1 MIDKVIL
8 FFETELNQF
17 MSNRFGLTGES
28 PIEPNTILD
37 QAGSNGLS
45 AGKVGITLVNIE
57 EERMVKAQLPYE
69 PSVSSGSLKRRNPEI
84 KLNLFLLFAAN
95 FDAGTSG
102 SANYKESLKRL
113 SGVIGFFQSR
123 SIFTQEN
130 SPGLDSSIT
139 RLTAELYTLPM
150 EQQNYLWAALGAKYL
165 PSVIYK
171 IRLITIQEGVQL
183 GSDKP
188 ITQVEAN
195 LNHK

>member
-1 MIDKVIL
+1 MIDKVIS

-17 MSNRFGLTGES
+17 LTNRFPGA
-28 PIEPNTILD
+28 IEPVEPNAILD
-37 QAGSNGLS
+37 QSGSNGLT
-45 AGKVGITLVNIE
+45 AGKIGITLVNIE
-57 EERMVKAQLPYE
+57 EERMMKAQLPYE
-69 PSVSSGSLKRRNPEI
+69 ASVTTGALKRRNPEI

-123 SIFTQEN
+123 NIFTQEN
-130 SPGLDSSIT
+130 SPGLDDGIS

-150 EQQNYLWAALGAKYL
+150 EQQNYLWAALGAKYM

-171 IRLITIQEGVQL
+171 IRLITVQEGVPL
-183 GSDKP
+183 GSDQP
-188 ITQVEAN
+188 ITTLNAN
-195 LNHK
+195 LGHK